1 MRLRE
6 ENTRVKSLQEECQK
20 QLDRLNRESQEKQ
33 KAAAAHSSEMKKMK
47 EKLNIKSDQI
57 KDLNQQLEES
67 DHLNSSL
74 QEQVKALTEQL
85 DELTDRQYTCSSTQ
99 TASLIMKE
107 SAMNTDNDQVLDS
120 TRETRCRVNHM
131 QVVSVTELAVV
142 SLEKEEE
149 TKHFTELSEP
159 ALNKSSNSCDIIA
172 QAIDSPTNRKSEL
185 SNRLRN
191 SSPPD
196 SQRQMT
202 SSNFG
207 MPVDN
212 TAEEED
218 QQE

>member
-159 ALNKSSNSCDIIA
+159 DLNKSSNSCDIIA
-172 QAIDSPTNRKSEL
+172 QAIDSPSNRKNEL